1 MRKLR
6 LREVFESVLNW
17 RVEDWEEVFRVLFGL
32 VWGTMISL
40 RKGKVAVAKWQLRG
54 VGQTFKF
61 VFEKSESFT
70 PASSTPQKKG
80 LLASLK
86 KNYVNIWQHQACI
99 PSK

>member
-1 MRKLR
+1 
-6 LREVFESVLNW
+6 
-17 RVEDWEEVFRVLFGL
+17 
-32 VWGTMISL
+32 MISL

-86 KNYVNIWQHQACI
+86 TNMLTSDNTKPVFHQ
-99 PSK
+99 SKSAYSLEGKL